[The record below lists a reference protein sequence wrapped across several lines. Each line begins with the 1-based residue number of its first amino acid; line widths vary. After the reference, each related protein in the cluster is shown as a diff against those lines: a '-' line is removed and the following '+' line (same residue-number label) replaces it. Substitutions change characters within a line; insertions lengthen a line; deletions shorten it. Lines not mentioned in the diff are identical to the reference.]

1 MMVIQKRLHMSRKHN
16 VIKQQTKTQLAFNIS
31 QRETKELH
39 CPVSANE
46 SQIKEVSI
54 DLFEHFDFSPEKF
67 KTLQGN
73 EKTLPYLINYIESN
87 ELPLSQKLASRI

>member
-1 MMVIQKRLHMSRKHN
+1 
-16 VIKQQTKTQLAFNIS
+16 
-31 QRETKELH
+31 
-39 CPVSANE
+39 
-46 SQIKEVSI
+46 VSI

-87 ELPLSQKLASRI
+87 ELPLSKKLARRI

>member
-1 MMVIQKRLHMSRKHN
+1 MKVIQKRLICQGNN
-16 VIKQQTKTQLAFNIS
+16 VIKQKTKTQLAFNIS
-31 QRETKELH
+31 QRETKELY
-39 CPVSANE
+39 CPVSADE

-54 DLFEHFDFSPEKF
+54 DLFEHFDFSPEKC

-73 EKTLPYLINYIESN
+73 GKTLPYLINYLESN

>member
-1 MMVIQKRLHMSRKHN
+1 MIYQESDYDGDTVTPHMSRKHN

-31 QRETKELH
+31 QREIKELY

-54 DLFEHFDFSPEKF
+54 DVFEHIDLSPEK
-67 KTLQGN
+67 
-73 EKTLPYLINYIESN
+73 I
-87 ELPLSQKLASRI
+87 

>member
-1 MMVIQKRLHMSRKHN
+1 M
-16 VIKQQTKTQLAFNIS
+16 IKQQTKTQLVFNIS
-31 QRETKELH
+31 QREIKELY
-39 CPVSANE
+39 CPVSADE

-73 EKTLPYLINYIESN
+73 DKTLPYLINYLESD
-87 ELPLSQKLASRI
+87 ELPLSQKLARRI

>member
-1 MMVIQKRLHMSRKHN
+1 LY
-16 VIKQQTKTQLAFNIS
+16 
-31 QRETKELH
+31 
-39 CPVSANE
+39 CPVSSDE

-73 EKTLPYLINYIESN
+73 DKTLPYLINYQFQHD
-87 ELPLSQKLASRI
+87 LPLVNHDTVDVKFQPLLLE

>member
-1 MMVIQKRLHMSRKHN
+1 LGN
-16 VIKQQTKTQLAFNIS
+16 VISPVCPGTRVCFISTTQLAFNIS

-67 KTLQGN
+67 
-73 EKTLPYLINYIESN
+73 
-87 ELPLSQKLASRI
+87 